1 MIGIIGARY
10 GQEVEQTKP
19 SNAPIKGFTVD
30 SPEMILKLSMNDLM
44 FMNTDTISYLHSFIG
59 RILTSLLSP
68 SNFDHIPI
76 HTVIRRTAIDLIGRG
91 YTIWEPYLDIGQ
103 VLLTLLDLCAISD
116 STTIS
121 SK

>member
-1 MIGIIGARY
+1 
-10 GQEVEQTKP
+10 
-19 SNAPIKGFTVD
+19 
-30 SPEMILKLSMNDLM
+30 
-44 FMNTDTISYLHSFIG
+44 

-68 SNFDHIPI
+68 SNVDHIPL
-76 HTVIRRTAIDLIGRG
+76 HSVLRRTAIDLIGRG

-116 STTIS
+116 SSTVT